1 MDIKLASEVHMSVI
15 KLSVFAS
22 ASSRLRVC
30 LKTWS
35 NDAGNATSE
44 KYLRLGTLYYG
55 LKKCCIKFLKPQSS
69 TTENGWSSNAMN
81 SVSFLVITCLF
92 SLLVRANNGPLTDS
106 LCMCRHDLVGGSVSQ
121 PSFMAEQKGDCRC
134 FQTLLEVDKIGF
146 TCRYRP
152 IADHLKIMRMGP
164 IYRCTPSLY
173 SADLSSLSCFA
184 KSSILKPNNMSSK
197 MHSLLRLSF

>member
-1 MDIKLASEVHMSVI
+1 MDIKLTSEVHMSVI

-55 LKKCCIKFLKPQSS
+55 LKCCMKFLKSQSS

-81 SVSFLVITCLF
+81 SVSFLVVTLLF

-106 LCMCRHDLVGGSVSQ
+106 LCMCRYDLVGGSVSQ
-121 PSFMAEQKGDCRC
+121 PSFMAEQNGDFGC
-134 FQTLLEVDKIGF
+134 FQTSLEVDKIGF

-152 IADHLKIMRMGP
+152 IADHPKIMRMGP
-164 IYRCTPSLY
+164 IYWFTPSL
-173 SADLSSLSCFA
+173 
-184 KSSILKPNNMSSK
+184 
-197 MHSLLRLSF
+197 